1 MFIGR
6 LLMRLLLVP
15 LGGGVAICVATLFV
29 MVAQWNR
36 MAALTADDYSGLT
49 TFFVMVPM
57 LAVGS
62 GVMLWPATLGAL
74 LAEVFAIR
82 SWMYHACN
90 GGLSAAVS
98 LVSIGG
104 FDKDYDLSNA
114 PLIAVGAG
122 IVAGFAYWLVAGWS
136 AGFWK
141 PVFAQPKP
149 ANAQLPTPAA
159 IAPPAPAAVTKA
171 ENEIAGH
178 SRPKDGV
185 APLAYDPAIRDSTI
199 RLDN

>member
-1 MFIGR
+1 MIIGR
-6 LLMRLLLVP
+6 LLMRFLLVP

-36 MAALTADDYSGLT
+36 MSELTANDYSGLAS
-49 TFFVMVPM
+49 FFVMVPV

-62 GVMLWPATLGAL
+62 GVMLWPATLGAV
-74 LAEVFAIR
+74 LAEIFAIR
-82 SWMYHACN
+82 SWMYHASN

-104 FDKDYDLSNA
+104 FEKNYGLSNA

-141 PVFAQPKP
+141 PVFAQPQAATPLP
-149 ANAQLPTPAA
+149 ASAAIAPAA
-159 IAPPAPAAVTKA
+159 IAPPKA
-171 ENEIAGH
+171 ENEIAGDG
-178 SRPKDGV
+178 RPKDGV
-185 APLAYDPAIRDSTI
+185 APLASDTAISDSTI
-199 RLDN
+199 R

>member
-1 MFIGR
+1 
-6 LLMRLLLVP
+6 
-15 LGGGVAICVATLFV
+15 
-29 MVAQWNR
+29 
-36 MAALTADDYSGLT
+36 
-49 TFFVMVPM
+49 
-57 LAVGS
+57 
-62 GVMLWPATLGAL
+62 MLWPATLGAL
-74 LAEVFAIR
+74 IAEAFAIR
-82 SWMYHACN
+82 SWMYHARN

-141 PVFAQPKP
+141 PVFAQPP
-149 ANAQLPTPAA
+149 GCQRAACPPAA
-159 IAPPAPAAVTKA
+159 IARPASKTKSP
-171 ENEIAGH
+171 GM
-178 SRPKDGV
+178 S
-185 APLAYDPAIRDSTI
+185 PAIRDSTI

>member
-6 LLMRLLLVP
+6 FFLRLLLMP
-15 LGGGVAICVATLFV
+15 LGGGIAICVAALFV

-36 MAALTADDYSGLT
+36 MAALAADDYSGLM
-49 TFFVMVPM
+49 TFFVMVPV

-82 SWMYHACN
+82 SWMFHAGN
-90 GGLSAAVS
+90 GGLSAAIS

-104 FDKDYDLSNA
+104 FDKDYDLSAA

-122 IVAGFAYWLVAGWS
+122 IVAGFAYWAVAGWS

-141 PVFAQPKP
+141 PVFAQPPVNPPPPSLP
-149 ANAQLPTPAA
+149 A
-159 IAPPAPAAVTKA
+159 
-171 ENEIAGH
+171 
-178 SRPKDGV
+178 
-185 APLAYDPAIRDSTI
+185 
-199 RLDN
+199 